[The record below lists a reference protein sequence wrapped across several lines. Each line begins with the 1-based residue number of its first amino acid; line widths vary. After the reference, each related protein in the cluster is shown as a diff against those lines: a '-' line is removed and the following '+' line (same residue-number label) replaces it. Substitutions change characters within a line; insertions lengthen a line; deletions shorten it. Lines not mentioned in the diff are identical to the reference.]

1 MVRLSLRQRHSSNV
15 FVIRRTESP
24 FAPPHWWFWRV
35 DRILSAMKTIFSD
48 ISRWYADL
56 EARKLSQLPPD
67 QRADILAFDRSL
79 RRYAWRYTSMLVG
92 VWLAAAAVF
101 RYTAANASWL
111 ESLTVMFLL
120 FGATGFAMLSVW
132 FGHHKFKVTWR
143 TATIILLLAMNG
155 ALVGGVIGRWVKRGT
170 LDGIFDDI
178 GGLGSRV
185 LLGGLIAG
193 IVYTLLL
200 LAVLLVRRRMLQA
213 RNDELRRQ
221 ADQERVARQL
231 ADARLKLMQ
240 AQVEPHFLFNTL
252 ASVQQLAEGRAP
264 EAANLTKELITFLRE
279 GLAGLRND
287 TTTLKREFDMAAAYL
302 AIMKTRMA
310 DRLTVDLKLPPD
322 LEGVE
327 MPPAMLISLVENAI
341 KHGLEPAIEGGTLSI
356 TADVQNDVLRVAVSD
371 TGLGLGDARA
381 NASGSGGVGLA
392 NVRERLAAIYGERAS
407 LEVIENSPV
416 GVVATISIRLTK
428 PVALAAAQSCE
439 IRSAV

>member
-1 MVRLSLRQRHSSNV
+1 MWSSLTESHSSNV
-15 FVIRRTESP
+15 FVIRHADSL
-24 FAPPHWWFWRV
+24 FAPPDWWFRRA
-35 DRILSAMKTIFSD
+35 DRILSIMKTIFSN
-48 ISRWYADL
+48 ISRWYTDL
-56 EARKLSQLPPD
+56 ETRKLAKLPPD
-67 QRADILAFDRSL
+67 QRAEIMAFDRSI
-79 RRYAWRYTSMLVG
+79 RRHGWRYTWLAIG

-101 RYTAANASWL
+101 RYTATNASWL
-111 ESLTVMFLL
+111 ESLTIMFLL
-120 FGATGFAMLSVW
+120 FGSTGFAMLSVW
-132 FGHHKFKVTWR
+132 FGHQKFNATWR
-143 TATIILLLAMNG
+143 TATLIVLLAISG
-155 ALVGGVIGRWVKRGT
+155 AVVGGVIGRWVKRGT

-193 IVYTLLL
+193 IAYSVLL

-213 RNDELRRQ
+213 RNEELRRQ
-221 ADQERVARQL
+221 AEAERVARQL

-310 DRLTVDLKLPPD
+310 DRLIVDLHLPTD

-341 KHGLEPAIEGGTLSI
+341 KHGLEPAIEGGRLTI
-356 TADVQNDVLRVAVSD
+356 TASMENEVLRVAVSD
-371 TGLGLGDARA
+371 TGLGLGHAA
-381 NASGSGGVGLA
+381 ASVGGSGGVGLT
-392 NVRERLAAIYGERAS
+392 NVRERLAAIYGEIGS

-416 GVVATISIRLTK
+416 GVVATIVIQLVE
-428 PVALAAAQSCE
+428 PAEPDAAKSCE
-439 IRSAV
+439 TRSEV